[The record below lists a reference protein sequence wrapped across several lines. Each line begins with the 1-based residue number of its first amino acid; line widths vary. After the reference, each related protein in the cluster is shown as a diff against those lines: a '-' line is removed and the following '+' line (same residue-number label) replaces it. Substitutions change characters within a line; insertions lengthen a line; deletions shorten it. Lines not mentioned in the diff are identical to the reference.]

1 MLAVIVEDI
10 TSKKE
15 GEQSLAATRAEL
27 ARVSRFTAM
36 GELVASI
43 AHEVNQPLAAVI
55 TNSAAALRWLALE
68 QPNHDE
74 VEAALRRV
82 SRDATLAGEV
92 IARIRRFLRAGEIR
106 QEWIAVPKLL
116 AELLRMLN
124 ALLLE
129 AGVQVD
135 VRIPPDLPRIFA
147 DPVQLQQVILNLV
160 INAVDALRE
169 WPGER
174 RLTLE
179 LRQDA
184 ADGAV
189 FAVHDSGPGIPPE
202 ARDKLFDA
210 FFSTKPDGLGMG
222 LAISRTIVENHGGR
236 LGLDASAAAGAR
248 FVFNIPSI

>member
-1 MLAVIVEDI
+1 MRKSSGKPGSRPAHGGSGQLRIIAGQWRSRRFSFPDGPGLRPTPDRVRETVFNWLAPYVE
-10 TSKKE
+10 
-15 GEQSLAATRAEL
+15 G
-27 ARVSRFTAM
+27 ARVLDCFAGSGAM
-36 GELVASI
+36 
-43 AHEVNQPLAAVI
+43 
-55 TNSAAALRWLALE
+55 
-68 QPNHDE
+68 
-74 VEAALRRV
+74 
-82 SRDATLAGEV
+82 
-92 IARIRRFLRAGEIR
+92 
-106 QEWIAVPKLL
+106 
-116 AELLRMLN
+116 
-124 ALLLE
+124 LLE

-135 VRIPPDLPRIFA
+135 VRIPPDLSRIFA